1 MLRVTYLSR
10 ETDPFSARGLVDLLE
25 HCKKSNPALGV
36 TGMLMYANGT
46 FLQTLEGEAET
57 IETLLAKIEGDK
69 RHHSFQVIKRN
80 RLKSEFT
87 KIGVWDLSD

>member
-25 HCKKSNPALGV
+25 HCKKNNPDLGV

-46 FLQTLEGEAET
+46 FLQTLEGEA
-57 IETLLAKIEGDK
+57 
-69 RHHSFQVIKRN
+69 
-80 RLKSEFT
+80 
-87 KIGVWDLSD
+87 

>member
-57 IETLLAKIEGDK
+57 VETLDRK
-69 RHHSFQVIKRN
+69 ST
-80 RLKSEFT
+80 RLNSSH
-87 KIGVWDLSD
+87 IPLSRMPSSA